1 MTATALNLNPA
12 QLSIMKTYA
21 KTHLSDTDL
30 KELNQMLLDFFYQKA
45 MKMVK
50 KADEDLGYTSE
61 TFKEWSEEHN
71 RIKTDLK

>member
-1 MTATALNLNPA
+1 MTAISLNPA

-21 KTHLSDTDL
+21 KTHLSDSDL

-45 MKMVK
+45 MKMIK

-71 RIKTDLK
+71 